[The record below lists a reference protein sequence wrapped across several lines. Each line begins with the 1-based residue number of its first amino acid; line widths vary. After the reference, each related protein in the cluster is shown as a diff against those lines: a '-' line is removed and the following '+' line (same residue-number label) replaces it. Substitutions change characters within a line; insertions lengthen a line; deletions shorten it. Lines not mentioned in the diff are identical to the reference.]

1 MATADF
7 SEDDPLPWNHRGLE
21 ADGVAEETLG
31 KVAAIV
37 PWIRDHTRQLA
48 GFQKGVLYA
57 VMVTQRIV
65 AMRHKFS
72 LHPKIR
78 KYSHKPMA
86 SHIVVGG
93 HSHKL

>member
-37 PWIRDHTRQLA
+37 PCFKNLFLFLT
-48 GFQKGVLYA
+48 
-57 VMVTQRIV
+57 T
-65 AMRHKFS
+65 
-72 LHPKIR
+72 
-78 KYSHKPMA
+78 
-86 SHIVVGG
+86 
-93 HSHKL
+93 